1 MSPGWDQL
9 VSNLGPIW
17 VDFSPHGPH
26 LSRFGNHLGTNS
38 FKLGPDNRY
47 AGSCGGA
54 SHPRKHA
61 TPNVALK
68 KTGGGRGGE
77 EGVGGACVVEQFFH
91 EPDISA
97 YMSRLA
103 LFRQPVPRAPPP
115 VRAPNSRKGLYAPS
129 GQWWLFDQCATR

>member
-1 MSPGWDQL
+1 M
-9 VSNLGPIW
+9 SNLGPIW

-77 EGVGGACVVEQFFH
+77 GVGGGVRGGAVFSRARHKRIYVPTCTLQAASSKGAAASASTKLTEGLVRSIRPVV
-91 EPDISA
+91 
-97 YMSRLA
+97 A
-103 LFRQPVPRAPPP
+103 L
-115 VRAPNSRKGLYAPS
+115 
-129 GQWWLFDQCATR
+129 